1 MVASLEKANG
11 QKELSLKTLPDRIV
25 SNIPV
30 YILASEFTSSTA
42 ELFIWALKTHYP
54 EAQVLGEPTQGKCLA
69 QDMFQFNDGST
80 LKLTT
85 YEVKNSANQSC
96 QGNPLLP
103 DKLIRGIAL
112 SNTPEIFNA
121 LKDIRPHTSEK

>member
-1 MVASLEKANG
+1 MSCVEFSIFG
-11 QKELSLKTLPDRIV
+11 YRIV
-25 SNIPV
+25 
-30 YILASEFTSSTA
+30 
-42 ELFIWALKTHYP
+42 FIWALKTHYP